1 MIDIENIEHVREHD
15 YDEVWAIVRKLKS
28 NPGNFRHVKDLSPS
42 LELLNTFIE
51 LRENGEWNKQAF
63 DEIYLPRFL
72 KEIKDNEHA
81 RELLYELY
89 DRDASGERIALTCFC
104 DDENICHRSIV
115 AGILQGM
122 DANVVTKTG
131 NDYSRYYEMYSSL

>member
-1 MIDIENIEHVREHD
+1 MIVIENIERVREHD

-28 NPGNFRHVKDLSPS
+28 NPCNFRHVKDLSPS

-51 LRENGEWNKQAF
+51 LRGNGEWNKQAF

-89 DRDASGERIALTCFC
+89 DRDSSGESIALTCFC
-104 DDENICHRSIV
+104 DDEIICHRSVI
-115 AGILQGM
+115 AGILQGIK
-122 DANVVTKTG
+122 ANVVTKTG
-131 NDYSRYYEMYSSL
+131 NDYIRYYEMYMNL